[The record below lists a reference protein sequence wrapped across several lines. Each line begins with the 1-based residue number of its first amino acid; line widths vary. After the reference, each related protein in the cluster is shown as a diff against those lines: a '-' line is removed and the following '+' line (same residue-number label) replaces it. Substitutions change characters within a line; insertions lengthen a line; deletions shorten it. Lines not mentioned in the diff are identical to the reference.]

1 METTVNIF
9 SKAEKPLKVAESRTI
24 TNANNRGSHN
34 AAWVPVRPGA
44 DDHEN
49 IPSRNFNRREYRDGR
64 VEEIKQ

>member
-9 SKAEKPLKVAESRTI
+9 SKAEKPLKVAEARTI
-24 TNANNRGSHN
+24 TNANKGGSFN

-49 IPSRNFNRREYRDGR
+49 IPSRTFDRREYRDGR

>member
-1 METTVNIF
+1 MNIF

-24 TNANNRGSHN
+24 TNANKTGDDFVSS
-34 AAWVPVRPGA
+34 WVPVRPGA
-44 DDHEN
+44 NDHEQ